1 MAVRC
6 DATSG
11 GGWSRGC
18 SPAQALSP
26 HCHALGPQGDQ
37 LPRLRPVG
45 LRRYSAEAVLRRAQR
60 RKLRKKLARRAVAS
74 GVSSAMPEETWEATR
89 RLGGIFR
96 NAGRN
101 VGGDPSPR
109 ENLPLRAAPLDDFE
123 MCSRARLKISRA
135 PRRIVE
141 GGEPSPRE
149 NLPRWR
155 KKRGASRRPERI
167 FRDGGRNV
175 GGEPSGESSARTLDH
190 CGDPHHGAAA
200 PGRDSGSPA
209 RSVGRRAWG
218 SLRGRMSHPRRK
230 RAIGVARGARCGG
243 G

>member
-1 MAVRC
+1 MRC

-89 RLGGIFR
+89 RLGRIFR
-96 NAGRN
+96 
-101 VGGDPSPR
+101 S
-109 ENLPLRAAPLDDFE
+109 EPLRLTILRCALE
-123 MCSRARLKISRA
+123 HVSKSRARRDGS
-135 PRRIVE
+135 
-141 GGEPSPRE
+141 
-149 NLPRWR
+149 W
-155 KKRGASRRPERI
+155 RGASRRPGRI

-175 GGEPSGESSARTLDH
+175 GRAVAPRESSAMAESTWEASRRENLPPGLWTTVAIPIMAPRPPDEIAAH
-190 CGDPHHGAAA
+190 RPGPSGA
-200 PGRDSGSPA
+200 G
-209 RSVGRRAWG
+209 
-218 SLRGRMSHPRRK
+218 
-230 RAIGVARGARCGG
+230 RGARCGG